1 MNEPTT
7 TGAPLRQSDLM
18 LAIAAA
24 AVVGMG
30 AVWLVLAAPWSSP
43 APAPSASSPAAVSVE
58 RVALTMPLGSPGS
71 ADPARADGSSLD
83 NPLRLAQLA
92 YEAGMLVE
100 PEEYSAWTLYTRA
113 LEQNASSEAARQGLG
128 RVADELLARGAV
140 AVEQG
145 RYDDARAT
153 IARILE
159 ALPEHAGA
167 MALAERVRAAE
178 PPPARLTPPA
188 TVKPEPDERAR
199 RAPEPVISP
208 ARVENAPARTT
219 PPVDRIK
226 GLAEAFQRSLAAN
239 ELLTP
244 PDRSARHYVEEML
257 AIDANDDRA
266 RDLRDLLVT
275 ELLSRSNQAIE
286 ALDLEAARTWVDE
299 AEGIAGDPSAIAA
312 QRERL
317 TAGVIAMES
326 ARPMSAS
333 ELTILD
339 YVPPE
344 YPRPALTREIEGW
357 VDVEFVVDV
366 DGTTHDIEVADAS
379 HDRYFQEQ
387 AIEAVTAWR
396 FEPRVFMD
404 RPIAQRVYTRVRF
417 ELDD

>member
-1 MNEPTT
+1 MNQPTS
-7 TGAPLRQSDLM
+7 TGSPLRQSDLM

-24 AVVGMG
+24 AVVGLG

-43 APAPSASSPAAVSVE
+43 NPAPASSAAAFGVQ
-58 RVALTMPLGSPGS
+58 RVALTTPIGS
-71 ADPARADGSSLD
+71 ADAARGDSGPSSLD

-100 PEEYSAWTLYTRA
+100 PEDYSAWTLYTRA
-113 LEQNASSEAARQGLG
+113 LEQDASSEPAREGLH
-128 RVADELLARGAV
+128 RVADDLLDRGAV

-153 IARILE
+153 VARILE
-159 ALPEHAGA
+159 VLPEHAGA

-178 PPPARLTPPA
+178 SPPARSAPA
-188 TVKPEPDERAR
+188 AVRPGPDEPAR
-199 RAPEPVISP
+199 RAPAPVVSP
-208 ARVENAPARTT
+208 ARVEKAPARTT
-219 PPVDRIK
+219 SPPVDRIK
-226 GLAEAFQRSLAAN
+226 GLAEAFRRSLAAN

-244 PDRSARHYVEEML
+244 TDRSARHYVEEML
-257 AIDANDDRA
+257 AVDANDDRTQE
-266 RDLRDLLVT
+266 LRDLLVT

-286 ALDLEAARTWVDE
+286 ALDIEAARTWVDE

-317 TAGVIAMES
+317 TAGMIAMEA

-333 ELTILD
+333 ELKILD
-339 YVPPE
+339 FVPAE
-344 YPRPALTREIEGW
+344 YPRTALTREIEGW

-366 DGTTHDIEVADAS
+366 DGTTRDIEVADAS
-379 HDRYFQEQ
+379 HDRYFQEE
-387 AIEAVTAWR
+387 AVEAVTAWR

-417 ELDD
+417 EFDD